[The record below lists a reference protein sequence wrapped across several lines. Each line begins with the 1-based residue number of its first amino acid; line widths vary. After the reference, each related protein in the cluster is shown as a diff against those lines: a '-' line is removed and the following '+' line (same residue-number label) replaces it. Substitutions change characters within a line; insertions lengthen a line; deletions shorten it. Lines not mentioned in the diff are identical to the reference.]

1 MRFTIKW
8 MAALLLSLLSWSA
21 AQVTVGVDPIA
32 KLFTANPGQSI
43 TQVLNIY
50 NPNKVAA
57 KIRVIGTLSDMNMS
71 EIGQISYLP
80 AGTVKESL
88 AGWTSF
94 SPSEVM
100 LGSEDTAQV
109 RYTIQVPADATPG
122 THWAMLMFEAQ
133 DPNPTPGKSL
143 AAMRMRV
150 AHTVY
155 VNVAPTKKSG
165 EISGIFENLPSV
177 PDGSYDLGVQYN
189 NTGNVATGVQGRV
202 EIRDATGT
210 LVSTLTIPL
219 EVSLPGRSLFLKTS
233 WAGPVPKGQYSA
245 LIILNDGDKTRD
257 LTGEQVINLPF
268 DLLPFNAPAA
278 STSATPTSAT
288 PTPAAAPAGTTGK
301 P

>member
-1 MRFTIKW
+1 MRFTIRW
-8 MAALLLSLLSWSA
+8 MAALLLPLLSWSA

-57 KIRVIGTLSDMNMS
+57 KIRVIGSLSDMNMS
-71 EIGQISYLP
+71 EVGQISYLP

-88 AGWTSF
+88 SGWTTF

-143 AAMRMRV
+143 ATLRMRV

-177 PDGSYDLGVQYN
+177 PNASYDLGVQYN

-202 EIRDATGT
+202 EIRDSTGT
-210 LVSTLTIPL
+210 LVANLSIPL

-233 WAGPVPKGQYSA
+233 WGGPVPKGQYSA
-245 LIILNDGDKTRD
+245 LIILNDGDKARD

-268 DLLPFNAPAA
+268 DLLPFNSSVSDAPGTAPAA
-278 STSATPTSAT
+278 AATPAS
-288 PTPAAAPAGTTGK
+288 APAGR

>member
-1 MRFTIKW
+1 MRFTTRW
-8 MAALLLSLLSWSA
+8 MAALLLPLLSWSA

-43 TQVLNIY
+43 TQILNIY
-50 NPNKVAA
+50 NPNKVAT
-57 KIRVIGTLSDMNMS
+57 KIRVIGSLSDMNMS

-88 AGWTSF
+88 AGWTTF
-94 SPSEVM
+94 SPSEVL

-109 RYTIQVPADATPG
+109 RYTIQVPADAAPG

-133 DPNPTPGKSL
+133 DPNPTPGQAL

-165 EISGIFENLPSV
+165 EISGIFENVPSV
-177 PDGSYDLGVQYN
+177 PNATYDLGVQYN

-202 EIRDATGT
+202 EIRDATGA
-210 LVSTLTIPL
+210 LVANLSIPL

-233 WAGPVPKGQYSA
+233 WGGPVPKGQYSA
-245 LIILNDGDKTRD
+245 LIVLNDGDKTRD

-268 DLLPFNAPAA
+268 DLLPYQPLPAAGAPAPA
-278 STSATPTSAT
+278 RTTDAATTTPTGR
-288 PTPAAAPAGTTGK
+288 P
-301 P
+301 